1 MLKEIKPILHL
12 NSLISTKLQ
21 QFFPSEKFVRTAENR
36 KVEIN
41 KNQVKFNSMQTASAT
56 TTSTTTTTT
65 RNSPKTSTTTKPT
78 TAAKASTT
86 TPTTRRR
93 TRTKFWNC
101 GVWRLW
107 WVFFYFSNNF
117 SNHRIIYLALR
128 LRYYFIKC
136 LRGSKIEHEV
146 LLDKKSVRFGWILA
160 INGLIAKVWSERNG
174 KCWTKTCLR
183 LILSIE
189 ALNKL

>member
-1 MLKEIKPILHL
+1 MNNNNNNNNKSDNKLKTLEKLTTTFLDLEHFSKSKQPKVNTEKYPAIILCFFPISKTTISFQIEKRKQLKQKTCSKVVLKEINPILHL

-56 TTSTTTTTT
+56 TTSTTTTT
-65 RNSPKTSTTTKPT
+65 RNSSKTSTTTKPT

-93 TRTKFWNC
+93 TRTKF
-101 GVWRLW
+101 
-107 WVFFYFSNNF
+107 
-117 SNHRIIYLALR
+117 
-128 LRYYFIKC
+128 
-136 LRGSKIEHEV
+136 
-146 LLDKKSVRFGWILA
+146 
-160 INGLIAKVWSERNG
+160 
-174 KCWTKTCLR
+174 
-183 LILSIE
+183 
-189 ALNKL
+189 